1 MYSSTSSRHLRQLI
15 QLPQDKFRQIQ
26 DDANELIKLLI
37 AFSYNSQYDQ
47 LQKKIQEI
55 FRFELTKKDDKMYQR
70 LLIRTQELALF
81 LEMSKQKLN
90 KKFFQVGLLRK
101 QQYKDKSGNTWTIR
115 ECEKTIEVH
124 SQSHEESREEENQE
138 EFDDYEGEF
147 IYDDVN

>member
-1 MYSSTSSRHLRQLI
+1 MI
-15 QLPQDKFRQIQ
+15 NFK
-26 DDANELIKLLI
+26 
-37 AFSYNSQYDQ
+37 
-47 LQKKIQEI
+47 KKIQEI